1 MSHDATFL
9 STLHEGLRACAGGT
23 SSKRTAGAARK
34 LGGVTMADHMITTY
48 REKGEKWIQQ
58 VHKEVDPGGSQQKIC
73 RSLPSEHRLARALH
87 G

>member
-9 STLHEGLRACAGGT
+9 STLDEGLRACAGGT
-23 SSKRTAGAARK
+23 SSKRTAGAGRK

-58 VHKEVDPGGSQQKIC
+58 VQQRSGSGWISTQD
-73 RSLPSEHRLARALH
+73 LP
-87 G
+87 